1 MQFDGWHNNCSI
13 ALYSKPDSEK
23 PKTTMSHTK
32 QNAAEM
38 LNRGRKRL
46 IRELPK
52 HTAMD
57 FMHHMAGLVDEYF
70 RTSFETSAIGP
81 RMDIARNP
89 YAIIA
94 LGGYGRND
102 QCVHSDVDLL
112 ILFEKRLPDKAEGLI
127 REIIYPLWDIGLDVG
142 HATRSLKE
150 CLSLAGKDFEILTP
164 LLDARFVCGMS
175 RLYTALTQQLR
186 QKVVQRHSR
195 KIIDWLVET
204 NQSRHARF
212 GDSAYLLEPNL
223 KEGQGGLRDFH
234 TMRWIACIRSGLKQN
249 RDLEYLGY
257 LSHEEY
263 EQLKEALAFIAN
275 VRNRLHLLNGRKYDQ
290 LHFENQLR
298 IAKALGYSKVN
309 GQQPVERFLGDLH
322 GQMEFIKQQHLM
334 FLFEQGYEKR
344 SRRRRRR
351 SKITKIA
358 GIEIIKDTL
367 NFEST
372 RMVSESPLLLLQ
384 IFEESARLRLP
395 LGAEARR
402 IVREFG
408 HLCDE
413 NLRSSPA
420 AVRSFEKILQ
430 APAPT
435 FNVLNAMLHTGLL
448 ERFIPAFHTVVN
460 CIQYDE
466 YHIYPVDRH
475 LLRTVKT
482 IKTFAGDEDRA
493 DGLVGQIYA
502 ELKQRKLLLWG
513 ALLHDIGKGQ
523 PGGNHSEKGEALVP
537 GILAE
542 KGYRPADID
551 TVAFLVR
558 EHLLL
563 AKTAARR
570 DINDEETALYCAR
583 RINDADRLKMLY
595 LLTVADCIATG
606 PKAWNSWTA
615 ALLKDLFLK
624 VLNVLEKGELASQEA
639 VAKVARKRDALLA
652 QTPKRRQKE
661 LETLFDVLSPRY
673 LLNVPPEVI
682 QEHIRLYQT
691 LGDARFVW
699 EIEPSMTS
707 DTRIVTLCARDQ
719 PGLFSRIAGV
729 FTLNGINILDAQVF
743 TWRNNVAL
751 DIFKVQPPPD
761 PIFESDKWEKTRR
774 HLSRALEGDLDLSER
789 LQSRMKGYRP
799 PRPAAMDR
807 PRRIQV
813 DNQTSSFFTIVEVF
827 TEDFP
832 GLLFSI
838 TDALFRCQLDVWVA
852 KIATNVDQVVD
863 VFYVRDFDGQKVD
876 DPDQVA
882 RIQATIQAVLPPAN
896 DTATA
901 DNQEEGAQTDGRK
914 TA

>member
-1 MQFDGWHNNCSI
+1 M
-13 ALYSKPDSEK
+13 SKK
-23 PKTTMSHTK
+23 K
-32 QNAAEM
+32 QNAAEI
-38 LNRGRKRL
+38 LLHGRNRL
-46 IRELPK
+46 IRELPR
-52 HTAMD
+52 TRAFA
-57 FMHHMAGLVDEYF
+57 FMQGMSGLVDEYF
-70 RTSFETSAIGP
+70 RSSFETSAIGP
-81 RMDIARNP
+81 RMDITRNP

-94 LGGYGRND
+94 LGGYGRGD
-102 QCVHSDVDLL
+102 QCAHSDVDLL
-112 ILFEKRLPDKAEGLI
+112 ILFEKRVPKTAEGLI
-127 REIIYPLWDIGLDVG
+127 QEIVYPLWDIGLDVG

-150 CLSLAGKDFEILTP
+150 CLSLAGRDFEILTP

-175 RLYTALTQQLR
+175 RLYSSLTQQLR
-186 QKVVQRHSR
+186 QKIVTRQSR
-195 KIIDWLVET
+195 KVVDWLVET
-204 NQSRHARF
+204 NQARHERF
-212 GDSAYLLEPNL
+212 GDSTYLLEPNL

-234 TMRWIACIRSGLKQN
+234 TMLWIARIKSGLTQV
-249 RDLEYLGY
+249 RDLEYHGH

-263 EQLKEALAFIAN
+263 GQLKDALEFIGT

-298 IAKALGYSKVN
+298 IAKALGYRKEN

-344 SRRRRRR
+344 SRRLKRRAKV
-351 SKITKIA
+351 SKID
-358 GIEIIKDTL
+358 GIDIVKDAL
-367 NFEST
+367 HFESP
-372 RMVSESPLLLLQ
+372 RLVSASPLLLLQ

-408 HLCDE
+408 HLCDAE
-413 NLRSSPA
+413 LRSSRG

-448 ERFIPAFHTVVN
+448 ERFIPEFHAVVN

-475 LLRTVKT
+475 LLRTVK
-482 IKTFAGDEDRA
+482 ILKTFAEANDTCDDLARQLYGE
-493 DGLVGQIYA
+493 I
-502 ELKQRKLLLWG
+502 KNRKLLLWG

-523 PGGNHSEKGEALVP
+523 PGGSHSAKGEALVP

-542 KGYRPADID
+542 KGYRPSDID

-563 AKTAARR
+563 AKTATRR

-595 LLTVADCIATG
+595 LLTVADSMATG

-624 VLNVLEKGELASQEA
+624 VLNVLEKGELASREA
-639 VAKVARKRDALLA
+639 VADVARKRETLLA
-652 QTPKRRQKE
+652 QTPKRRQKD
-661 LETLFDVLSPRY
+661 LEALFRVLSPRY

-682 QEHIRLYQT
+682 QTHINLYHQ
-691 LGDARFVW
+691 LGQAPFVW
-699 EIEPSMTS
+699 EIEPSLTS
-707 DTRIVTLCARDQ
+707 DTRIVTICAQDQ

-729 FTLNGINILDAQVF
+729 FTLNGINILDAQAF
-743 TWRNNVAL
+743 TWRNNIAL
-751 DIFKVQPPPD
+751 DIFKVKPPPD
-761 PIFESDKWEKTRR
+761 PIFEADKWEKTRQ
-774 HLSRALEGDLDLSER
+774 HLVQTLEGSLDLAAR
-789 LQSRMKGYRP
+789 LQPRMKGYRS

-807 PRRIQV
+807 PQRIEI

-827 TEDFP
+827 AEDFP

-838 TDALFRCQLDVWVA
+838 TDALFRCQLDVWVS

-863 VFYVRDFDGQKVD
+863 IFYVRDFDGQKVD

-882 RIQATIQAVLPPAN
+882 RIKTTIQAVLPPAN
-896 DTATA
+896 GRPTSC
-901 DNQEEGAQTDGRK
+901 NQGEEPETHDRK